1 MRNDSADIDSTYD
14 WRRDGWLAACALT
27 AILLIVSAALPHA
40 PGFDTFLR
48 LFVFGMALV
57 RGFVGFRRGGAWLP
71 LSAAVIAI
79 LFNPARPVAMSAA
92 GWIWC
97 DLIAAL
103 WFAVV
108 GAWQLLRRWD
118 PQRGWAVAALSL
130 GAVAVP
136 AVGAMSTPNRDAL
149 IPLNVDA
156 NLAVMNSDANAEIT
170 AADMNASAPVAAANR
185 APAPGSTPAVAHA
198 EPNAPDAQATNRV
211 KPVEQQ
217 QPAKTEVTAEPPPPS
232 DAAPSDSEPAN
243 NESGGNQE

>member
-1 MRNDSADIDSTYD
+1 MRSDFADTDSTYD

-27 AILLIVSAALPHA
+27 AILLIVSAAIPHA
-40 PGFDTFLR
+40 AGFDTFLR

-79 LFNPARPVAMSAA
+79 LFNPARPVGMSAA
-92 GWIWC
+92 GWMWC
-97 DLIAAL
+97 DLIAAA
-103 WFAVV
+103 WFAIV
-108 GAWQLLRRWD
+108 GAWQLLGRWE
-118 PQRGWAVAALSL
+118 PQRGWAVAVLSL

-149 IPLNVDA
+149 NPLNVDQ
-156 NLAVMNSDANAEIT
+156 NLAVMNSDANAEMT

-185 APAPGSTPAVAHA
+185 APAPESTPAVAHA
-198 EPNAPDAQATNRV
+198 APSAPDAQATSRV

-217 QPAKTEVTAEPPPPS
+217 QPAKAEVTVEPPPPS
-232 DAAPSDSEPAN
+232 DAAPPDGEPAN